1 MEIHGECD
9 PQFSKVKETFE
20 KLYQE
25 DREIGSCFAVYKDG
39 NPLVNLWGGFQ
50 DKDKTKPWQK
60 DNLVTVYSTTKG
72 VAAFCIALAMEK
84 GLLNY
89 EEKVSTYWPEFSSN
103 GKEDITIGML
113 MSHQAGICSPET
125 RNVEDYYN
133 QSLMAEKLAGM
144 TPIWEPGTASGYH
157 SMTFGWLTSE
167 LILRVTGKSLGT
179 FFREEVGDQHEI
191 DFFIGLPESED
202 HRVAELVPFDIVRS
216 ENSEQQQVEL
226 TDAQKSQRNSAG
238 TLDIQNTKAWRQAEI
253 PSANGQG
260 NAGGLAKLYSFIV
273 PENNSLKL
281 LKDDTVNQMTTM
293 QIEGRDLVLAVQV
306 RWGVG
311 FILNKHKIIY
321 GPIEGAFGHSG
332 YGGSCA
338 FGDPINK
345 IGVSYVMNRML
356 DNFNAD
362 GRSIE
367 LINATYDCL

>member
-20 KLYQE
+20 KLHQE

-39 NPLVNLWGGFQ
+39 KPLVDLWGGFQ
-50 DKDKTKPWQK
+50 DEDRTKPWQK

-84 GLLNY
+84 GLLKY
-89 EEKVSTYWPEFSSN
+89 EEKVSTYWPEFANN
-103 GKEDITIGML
+103 GKEDITVGML

-125 RNVEDYYN
+125 RNVDDYYN
-133 QSLMAEKLAGM
+133 QNLMAEKLAGM

-202 HRVAELVPFDIVRS
+202 HRVAELVPFDIVRN
-216 ENSEQQQVEL
+216 ENSEQQKIEL
-226 TDAQKSQRNSAG
+226 TEAQKSQRNSAG
-238 TLDIQNTKAWRQAEI
+238 TLDIHNTKAWRQAEI

-260 NAGGLAKLYSFIV
+260 NAGGLAKFYSLIV
-273 PENNSLKL
+273 PEDNSIKL

-311 FILNKHKIIY
+311 FILNKHKVIY
-321 GPIEGAFGHSG
+321 GPVESAFGHSG

-338 FGDPINK
+338 FGDPENK

>member
-260 NAGGLAKLYSFIV
+260 NAGGLAKLYSLIV
-273 PENNSLKL
+273 PEDNSLKL

-293 QIEGRDLVLAVQV
+293 QIEGRDLVLAGQV

-338 FGDPINK
+338 FGDPENK

>member
-9 PQFSKVKETFE
+9 PQFSKVKETFK
-20 KLYQE
+20 KLHQE

-39 NPLVNLWGGFQ
+39 KPLVDLWGGFQ

-84 GLLNY
+84 GLLKY
-89 EEKVSTYWPEFSSN
+89 EEKVSTYWPEFANN
-103 GKEDITIGML
+103 GKEDITVGML

-125 RNVEDYYN
+125 RNVDDYYN
-133 QSLMAEKLAGM
+133 QNLMAEKLAGM

-179 FFREEVGDQHEI
+179 YFREEVGDQHEI

-202 HRVAELVPFDIVRS
+202 HRVAELVPFDIVRN
-216 ENSEQQQVEL
+216 ENSEQQKIEL
-226 TDAQKSQRNSAG
+226 TEAQKSQRNSAG
-238 TLDIQNTKAWRQAEI
+238 TLDIHNTKAWRQAEI

-260 NAGGLAKLYSFIV
+260 NAGGLAKFYSLIV
-273 PENNSLKL
+273 PEDNSLKL

-311 FILNKHKIIY
+311 FILNKHKVIY
-321 GPIEGAFGHSG
+321 GPVESAFGHSG

-338 FGDPINK
+338 FGDPENK

>member
-84 GLLNY
+84 GLLKY
-89 EEKVSTYWPEFSSN
+89 EEKVSTYWPEFASN

-125 RNVEDYYN
+125 RNVDDYYN
-133 QSLMAEKLAGM
+133 QNLMAEKLAGM

-179 FFREEVGDQHEI
+179 FFREEVGDNHEI

-202 HRVAELVPFDIVRS
+202 HRVAELVPFDIVRN

-260 NAGGLAKLYSFIV
+260 NAGGLAKLYSLIV
-273 PENNSLKL
+273 PEDNNLKL

-338 FGDPINK
+338 FGDPENK

>member
-1 MEIHGECD
+1 MEIYGECD

-20 KLYQE
+20 KLHQE

-39 NPLVNLWGGFQ
+39 KPLVDLWGGFQ
-50 DKDKTKPWQK
+50 DEDRTKPWQK

-84 GLLNY
+84 GLLKY
-89 EEKVSTYWPEFSSN
+89 EEKVSTYWPEFANN
-103 GKEDITIGML
+103 GKEDITVGML

-125 RNVEDYYN
+125 RNVDDYYN
-133 QSLMAEKLAGM
+133 QNLMAEKLAGM

-179 FFREEVGDQHEI
+179 YFREEVGDQHEI

-202 HRVAELVPFDIVRS
+202 HRVAELVPFDIVRN
-216 ENSEQQQVEL
+216 ENSEQQKIEL
-226 TDAQKSQRNSAG
+226 TEAQKSQRNSAG
-238 TLDIQNTKAWRQAEI
+238 TLDIHNTKAWRQAEI

-260 NAGGLAKLYSFIV
+260 NAGGLAKFYSLIV
-273 PENNSLKL
+273 PEDNSIKL

-311 FILNKHKIIY
+311 FILNKHKVIY
-321 GPIEGAFGHSG
+321 GPVESAFGHSG

-338 FGDPINK
+338 FGDPENK

-367 LINATYDCL
+367 LINTTYDCL

>member
-84 GLLNY
+84 GLLKY
-89 EEKVSTYWPEFSSN
+89 EERVSTYWPEFSNN

-216 ENSEQQQVEL
+216 KNSEQQQVEL

-260 NAGGLAKLYSFIV
+260 NAGGLAKLYSLIV
-273 PENNSLKL
+273 PEDNSLKL

-321 GPIEGAFGHSG
+321 GPVERAFGHSG

-338 FGDPINK
+338 FGDPENK

>member
-39 NPLVNLWGGFQ
+39 NPLVELWGGFQ

-84 GLLNY
+84 GLLKY
-89 EEKVSTYWPEFSSN
+89 EEKVSTYWPEFASN
-103 GKEDITIGML
+103 GKEDITVGML

-125 RNVEDYYN
+125 RNVDDYYN
-133 QSLMAEKLAGM
+133 QNLMAEKLAGM

-202 HRVAELVPFDIVRS
+202 HRVAELVPFEIVRN
-216 ENSEQQQVEL
+216 ENSEQQKIEL
-226 TDAQKSQRNSAG
+226 TEAQKSQSNSAG

-260 NAGGLAKLYSFIV
+260 NARGLAKFYSLIV
-273 PENNSLKL
+273 PEDNSIKL

-311 FILNKHKIIY
+311 FILNKHKVIY
-321 GPIEGAFGHSG
+321 GPIESAFGHSG

-338 FGDPINK
+338 FGDPENK

>member
-20 KLYQE
+20 KLYRE

-39 NPLVNLWGGFQ
+39 NPLVDLWGGFQ

-84 GLLNY
+84 GLLKY
-89 EEKVSTYWPEFSSN
+89 EEKVSTYWPEFASN

-179 FFREEVGDQHEI
+179 FFREEVGDRHEI

-202 HRVAELVPFDIVRS
+202 HRVAELVPFDIVRN

-238 TLDIQNTKAWRQAEI
+238 TLDIQNTKEWRQAEI

-260 NAGGLAKLYSFIV
+260 NAGGLAKLYSLIV
-273 PENNSLKL
+273 PEDNSLKL

-338 FGDPINK
+338 FGDPENK

>member
-50 DKDKTKPWQK
+50 DKEKTKPWQK

-84 GLLNY
+84 GLLKY

-260 NAGGLAKLYSFIV
+260 NAGGLAKLYSLIV
-273 PENNSLKL
+273 PEDNSLKL

-321 GPIEGAFGHSG
+321 GPVEGAFGHSG

-338 FGDPINK
+338 FGDPENK

>member
-1 MEIHGECD
+1 MAIHGECD

-84 GLLNY
+84 GLLKY

-260 NAGGLAKLYSFIV
+260 NAGGLAKLYSLIV
-273 PENNSLKL
+273 PEDNSLKL

-321 GPIEGAFGHSG
+321 GPVEGAFGHSG

-338 FGDPINK
+338 FGDPENK

>member
-1 MEIHGECD
+1 MEIQGECD

-20 KLYQE
+20 KLYRE

-39 NPLVNLWGGFQ
+39 NPLVDLWGGFQ

-84 GLLNY
+84 GLLKY
-89 EEKVSTYWPEFSSN
+89 EEKVSTYWPEFASN

-125 RNVEDYYN
+125 RNVDDYYN
-133 QSLMAEKLAGM
+133 QNLMAEKLAGM

-179 FFREEVGDQHEI
+179 FFREEVGDRHEI

-202 HRVAELVPFDIVRS
+202 HRVAELVPFDIVRN

-260 NAGGLAKLYSFIV
+260 NAGGLAKLYSLIV
-273 PENNSLKL
+273 PEDNNLKL

-338 FGDPINK
+338 FGDPENK

>member
-20 KLYQE
+20 KLYRE

-39 NPLVNLWGGFQ
+39 NPLVDLWGGFQ

-84 GLLNY
+84 GLLKY
-89 EEKVSTYWPEFSSN
+89 EEKVSTYWPEFASN

-125 RNVEDYYN
+125 RNVDDYYN
-133 QSLMAEKLAGM
+133 QNLMAEKLAGM
-144 TPIWEPGTASGYH
+144 TPIWKPGTASGYH

-179 FFREEVGDQHEI
+179 FFREEVGDRHEI

-202 HRVAELVPFDIVRS
+202 HRVAELIPFDIVRN

-238 TLDIQNTKAWRQAEI
+238 TLDIQNTKEWRQAEI

-260 NAGGLAKLYSFIV
+260 NAGGLAKLYSLIV
-273 PENNSLKL
+273 PEDNNLKL

-338 FGDPINK
+338 FGDPENK

>member
-39 NPLVNLWGGFQ
+39 NPLVELWGGFQ

-84 GLLNY
+84 GLLKY
-89 EEKVSTYWPEFSSN
+89 EEKVSTYWPEFASN
-103 GKEDITIGML
+103 GKEDITVGML

-125 RNVEDYYN
+125 RNVDDYYN
-133 QSLMAEKLAGM
+133 QNLMAEKLAGM

-202 HRVAELVPFDIVRS
+202 HRVAELVPFEIVRN
-216 ENSEQQQVEL
+216 ENSEQQKIEL
-226 TDAQKSQRNSAG
+226 TEAQKSQRNSAG

-260 NAGGLAKLYSFIV
+260 NAGGLAKFYSLIV
-273 PENNSLKL
+273 PEDNSKKL

-311 FILNKHKIIY
+311 FILNKHKVIY
-321 GPIEGAFGHSG
+321 GPVESAFGHSG

-338 FGDPINK
+338 FGDPENK

-362 GRSIE
+362 GRSVE

>member
-20 KLYQE
+20 KLHQE

-39 NPLVNLWGGFQ
+39 KPLVDLWGGFQ
-50 DKDKTKPWQK
+50 DEDRTKPWQQ

-84 GLLNY
+84 GLLKY

-103 GKEDITIGML
+103 GKEDITVGML

-125 RNVEDYYN
+125 RNVDDYYN
-133 QSLMAEKLAGM
+133 QNLMAEKLAGM

-179 FFREEVGDQHEI
+179 YFREEVGDQHEI

-202 HRVAELVPFDIVRS
+202 HRVAELVPFDIVRN
-216 ENSEQQQVEL
+216 ENSEQQKIEL
-226 TDAQKSQRNSAG
+226 TEAQKSQRNSAG

-260 NAGGLAKLYSFIV
+260 NAGGLAKFYSLIV
-273 PENNSLKL
+273 PEDNSLKL
-281 LKDDTVNQMTTM
+281 LQDDTVNQMTTM

-311 FILNKHKIIY
+311 FILNKHKVIY
-321 GPIEGAFGHSG
+321 GPVESAFGHSG

-338 FGDPINK
+338 FGDPENK

-367 LINATYDCL
+367 LINATYNCL

>member
-20 KLYQE
+20 KLYRE

-39 NPLVNLWGGFQ
+39 NPLVDLWGGFQ

-84 GLLNY
+84 GLLKY
-89 EEKVSTYWPEFSSN
+89 EEKVSTYWPEFAIN

-125 RNVEDYYN
+125 RNVDDYYN
-133 QSLMAEKLAGM
+133 QNLMAEKLAGM

-179 FFREEVGDQHEI
+179 FFREEVGDRHEI

-202 HRVAELVPFDIVRS
+202 HRVAELVPFDIVRN
-216 ENSEQQQVEL
+216 ENSEQQVEL

-238 TLDIQNTKAWRQAEI
+238 TLDIQNTKEWRQAEI

-260 NAGGLAKLYSFIV
+260 NAGGLAKLYSLIV
-273 PENNSLKL
+273 PEDNSLKL

-311 FILNKHKIIY
+311 FILNKHKVIY

-338 FGDPINK
+338 FGDPENK

>member
-1 MEIHGECD
+1 MQIHGECD

-84 GLLNY
+84 GLLKY

-167 LILRVTGKSLGT
+167 LMLRVTGKSLGT

-202 HRVAELVPFDIVRS
+202 HRVAELVPFDIVRN
-216 ENSEQQQVEL
+216 ENSEQQQMEL

-238 TLDIQNTKAWRQAEI
+238 TLDIQNTKEWRQAEI

-260 NAGGLAKLYSFIV
+260 NAGGLAKLYSLIV
-273 PENNSLKL
+273 PEDNNLKL

-338 FGDPINK
+338 FGDPENK

-367 LINATYDCL
+367 LINATYNCL

>member
-1 MEIHGECD
+1 MEIQGACD

-20 KLYQE
+20 KLYRE

-39 NPLVNLWGGFQ
+39 NPLVDLWGGFQ

-84 GLLNY
+84 GLLKY
-89 EEKVSTYWPEFSSN
+89 EEKVSTYWPEFASN
-103 GKEDITIGML
+103 GKEEITIGML

-125 RNVEDYYN
+125 RNVDDYYN
-133 QSLMAEKLAGM
+133 QNLMAEKLAGM

-179 FFREEVGDQHEI
+179 FFREEVGDRHEI

-202 HRVAELVPFDIVRS
+202 HRVAELVPFDIVRN

-238 TLDIQNTKAWRQAEI
+238 TLDIQNTKEWRQAEI

-260 NAGGLAKLYSFIV
+260 NAGGLAKLYSLIV
-273 PENNSLKL
+273 PEDNNLKL

-338 FGDPINK
+338 FGDPENK

>member
-1 MEIHGECD
+1 MEIYGECD

-20 KLYQE
+20 KLHQE

-39 NPLVNLWGGFQ
+39 KPLVDLWGGFQ
-50 DKDKTKPWQK
+50 DEDRTKPWQK

-84 GLLNY
+84 GLLKY
-89 EEKVSTYWPEFSSN
+89 EEKVSTYWPEFANN
-103 GKEDITIGML
+103 GKEDITVGML

-125 RNVEDYYN
+125 RNVDDYYN
-133 QSLMAEKLAGM
+133 QNLMAEKLAGM

-179 FFREEVGDQHEI
+179 YFREEVGDQHEI

-202 HRVAELVPFDIVRS
+202 HRVAELVPFDIVRN
-216 ENSEQQQVEL
+216 ENSEQQKIEL
-226 TDAQKSQRNSAG
+226 TEAQKSQRNSAG
-238 TLDIQNTKAWRQAEI
+238 TLDIHNTKAWRQAEI

-260 NAGGLAKLYSFIV
+260 NAGGLAKFYSLIV
-273 PENNSLKL
+273 PEDNSIKL

-311 FILNKHKIIY
+311 FILNKHKVIY

-338 FGDPINK
+338 FGDPENK

-367 LINATYDCL
+367 LINATYECL

>member
-1 MEIHGECD
+1 MEIQGECD

-20 KLYQE
+20 KLYRE

-84 GLLNY
+84 GLLKY

-144 TPIWEPGTASGYH
+144 PPIWEPGTASGYH

-260 NAGGLAKLYSFIV
+260 NAGGLAKLYSLIV
-273 PENNSLKL
+273 PEDNSLKL

-321 GPIEGAFGHSG
+321 GPVEGAFGHSG

-338 FGDPINK
+338 FGDPENK
-345 IGVSYVMNRML
+345 IGVSYVMNRMQ

>member
-9 PQFSKVKETFE
+9 PQFKKVKETFE

-39 NPLVNLWGGFQ
+39 NPLVDLWGGFQ

-60 DNLVTVYSTTKG
+60 DNLITVYSTTKG

-84 GLLNY
+84 GLLKY
-89 EEKVSTYWPEFSSN
+89 EEKVSTYWPEFASN
-103 GKEDITIGML
+103 GKEDITVGML

-125 RNVEDYYN
+125 RNDDDYYN
-133 QSLMAEKLAGM
+133 QNLMAEKLAGM

-167 LILRVTGKSLGT
+167 LILRLTGKSLGT
-179 FFREEVGDQHEI
+179 FFREEVGDRHDV

-202 HRVAELVPFDIVRS
+202 HRVAELVPFDIVRN
-216 ENSEQQQVEL
+216 ENSEQQVEL

-238 TLDIQNTKAWRQAEI
+238 TLGIQNTKAWRQAEI

-260 NAGGLAKLYSFIV
+260 NAGGLAKLYSLIV
-273 PENNSLKL
+273 PEDNSLKL

-311 FILNKHKIIY
+311 FILNKHKVIY

-338 FGDPINK
+338 FGDPENK

>member
-9 PQFSKVKETFE
+9 PQFSKVKETFK

-39 NPLVNLWGGFQ
+39 NPLVDLWGGFQ
-50 DKDKTKPWQK
+50 DKNKTKPWQK

-84 GLLNY
+84 GLLKY
-89 EEKVSTYWPEFSSN
+89 EEKVSTYWPEFASN

-125 RNVEDYYN
+125 RNVDDYYN
-133 QSLMAEKLAGM
+133 QNLMAEKLAGM

-179 FFREEVGDQHEI
+179 FFREEVGDRHEI

-202 HRVAELVPFDIVRS
+202 HRVAELIPFDIVRN
-216 ENSEQQQVEL
+216 ENPEQQQVEL

-260 NAGGLAKLYSFIV
+260 NAGGLAKLYSLIV
-273 PENNSLKL
+273 PEDNSLKL

-321 GPIEGAFGHSG
+321 GPVEGAFGHSG

-338 FGDPINK
+338 FGDPENK

-367 LINATYDCL
+367 LINATYDSL

>member
-25 DREIGSCFAVYKDG
+25 DREIGSCFAVYKNG
-39 NPLVNLWGGFQ
+39 NPLVELWGGFQ

-84 GLLNY
+84 GLLKY
-89 EEKVSTYWPEFSSN
+89 EEKVSTYWPEFASN
-103 GKEDITIGML
+103 GKEDITVGML

-125 RNVEDYYN
+125 RNVDDYYN
-133 QSLMAEKLAGM
+133 QNLMAEKLAGM

-202 HRVAELVPFDIVRS
+202 HRVAELVPFEIVRN
-216 ENSEQQQVEL
+216 ENSEQQKIEL
-226 TDAQKSQRNSAG
+226 TEAQKSQRNSAG

-260 NAGGLAKLYSFIV
+260 NARGLAKFYSLIV
-273 PENNSLKL
+273 PEDNSIKL

-311 FILNKHKIIY
+311 FILNKHKVIY
-321 GPIEGAFGHSG
+321 GPIESAFGHSG

-338 FGDPINK
+338 FGDPENK

>member
-1 MEIHGECD
+1 MEIYGECD

-20 KLYQE
+20 KLHQE

-39 NPLVNLWGGFQ
+39 KPLVDLWGGFQ

-84 GLLNY
+84 GLLKY
-89 EEKVSTYWPEFSSN
+89 EEKVSTYWPEFANN
-103 GKEDITIGML
+103 GKEDITVGML

-125 RNVEDYYN
+125 RNVDDYYN

-179 FFREEVGDQHEI
+179 YFREEVGDQHEI

-202 HRVAELVPFDIVRS
+202 HRVAELVPFDIVRN
-216 ENSEQQQVEL
+216 ENSEQQKIEL
-226 TDAQKSQRNSAG
+226 TEAQKSQRNSAG
-238 TLDIQNTKAWRQAEI
+238 TLDIHNTKAWRQAEI

-260 NAGGLAKLYSFIV
+260 NAGGLAKFYSLIV
-273 PENNSLKL
+273 PEDNSLKL
-281 LKDDTVNQMTTM
+281 LQDDTVNQMTTM

-311 FILNKHKIIY
+311 FILNKHKVIY
-321 GPIEGAFGHSG
+321 GPVESAFGHSG

-338 FGDPINK
+338 FGDPENK

-367 LINATYDCL
+367 LINATYNCL

>member
-20 KLYQE
+20 KLYRE

-84 GLLNY
+84 GLLKY

-216 ENSEQQQVEL
+216 ENSEQQPVEL

-260 NAGGLAKLYSFIV
+260 NAGGLAKLYSLIV
-273 PENNSLKL
+273 PEDNSLKL

-321 GPIEGAFGHSG
+321 GPVEGAFGHSG

-338 FGDPINK
+338 FGDPENK

>member
-1 MEIHGECD
+1 MEIYGECD

-20 KLYQE
+20 KLHQE

-39 NPLVNLWGGFQ
+39 KPLVDLWGGFQ
-50 DKDKTKPWQK
+50 DEDRTKPWQK

-84 GLLNY
+84 GLLKY
-89 EEKVSTYWPEFSSN
+89 EEKVSTYWPEFANN
-103 GKEDITIGML
+103 GKEDITVGML

-125 RNVEDYYN
+125 RNVDDYYN
-133 QSLMAEKLAGM
+133 QNLMAEKLAGM

-202 HRVAELVPFDIVRS
+202 HRVAELVPFDIVRN
-216 ENSEQQQVEL
+216 ENSEQQKIEL
-226 TDAQKSQRNSAG
+226 TEAQKSQRNSAG
-238 TLDIQNTKAWRQAEI
+238 TLDIHNTKAWRQAEI

-260 NAGGLAKLYSFIV
+260 NAGGLAKFYSLIV
-273 PENNSLKL
+273 PEDNSIKL

-311 FILNKHKIIY
+311 FILNKHKVIY
-321 GPIEGAFGHSG
+321 GPVESAFGHSG

-338 FGDPINK
+338 FGDPENK

>member
-1 MEIHGECD
+1 MEIQGECD

-20 KLYQE
+20 KLYRE

-39 NPLVNLWGGFQ
+39 NPLVDLWGGFQ

-84 GLLNY
+84 GLLKY
-89 EEKVSTYWPEFSSN
+89 EEKVSTYWPEFASN
-103 GKEDITIGML
+103 GKEEITIGML

-125 RNVEDYYN
+125 RNVDDYYN
-133 QSLMAEKLAGM
+133 QNLMAEKLAGM

-179 FFREEVGDQHEI
+179 FFREEVGDRHEI

-202 HRVAELVPFDIVRS
+202 HRVAELVPFDIVRN
-216 ENSEQQQVEL
+216 ENSEQQKVEL

-238 TLDIQNTKAWRQAEI
+238 TLDIQNTKEWRQAEI

-260 NAGGLAKLYSFIV
+260 NAGGLAKLYSLIV
-273 PENNSLKL
+273 PEDNNLKL

-338 FGDPINK
+338 FGDPENK

>member
-20 KLYQE
+20 KLHQE

-39 NPLVNLWGGFQ
+39 KPLVDLWGGFQ

-84 GLLNY
+84 GLLKY
-89 EEKVSTYWPEFSSN
+89 EEKVSTYWPEFANN
-103 GKEDITIGML
+103 GKEDITVGML

-125 RNVEDYYN
+125 RNVDDYYN

-179 FFREEVGDQHEI
+179 YFREEVGDQHEI

-202 HRVAELVPFDIVRS
+202 HRVAELVPFDIVRN
-216 ENSEQQQVEL
+216 ENSDQQKIEL
-226 TDAQKSQRNSAG
+226 TEAQKSQRNSAG

-260 NAGGLAKLYSFIV
+260 NAGGLAKFYSLIV
-273 PENNSLKL
+273 PEDNSLKL

-311 FILNKHKIIY
+311 FILNKHKVIY

-338 FGDPINK
+338 FGDPENK

-367 LINATYDCL
+367 LINATYECL

>member
-9 PQFSKVKETFE
+9 PQFSKVRETFE

-39 NPLVNLWGGFQ
+39 NPLVDLWGGFQ

-84 GLLNY
+84 GLLKY
-89 EEKVSTYWPEFSSN
+89 EEKVSTYWPEFASN
-103 GKEDITIGML
+103 GKENITVGML

-125 RNVEDYYN
+125 RNVDDYYN
-133 QSLMAEKLAGM
+133 QNLMSKKLAGM

-179 FFREEVGDQHEI
+179 FFREEVGDLHEI

-202 HRVAELVPFDIVRS
+202 YRVAELVPFEIVRN
-216 ENSEQQQVEL
+216 ENSEQQKIEL

-260 NAGGLAKLYSFIV
+260 NAAGLAKLYSLIV
-273 PENNSLKL
+273 PEDNSLKL

-338 FGDPINK
+338 FGDPENK

>member
-20 KLYQE
+20 KLFQE

-39 NPLVNLWGGFQ
+39 NPLVDLWGGFQ

-84 GLLNY
+84 DLLKY
-89 EEKVSTYWPEFSSN
+89 EEKVSTYWPEFASN
-103 GKEDITIGML
+103 GKEDITVGML

-125 RNVEDYYN
+125 RNVDDYYN
-133 QSLMAEKLAGM
+133 QNLMAEKLAGM

-167 LILRVTGKSLGT
+167 LILRLTGKSLGT
-179 FFREEVGDQHEI
+179 FFREEVGDQHDI

-202 HRVAELVPFDIVRS
+202 HRVAELVPFDIVRN
-216 ENSEQQQVEL
+216 ENSEQQQVKL

-260 NAGGLAKLYSFIV
+260 NAGGLAKLYSLIV
-273 PENNSLKL
+273 PEDNSLKL
-281 LKDDTVNQMTTM
+281 LKDDTVNQMTAM

-338 FGDPINK
+338 FGDPENN

-362 GRSIE
+362 GRSLE
-367 LINATYDCL
+367 LINATYECL

>member
-39 NPLVNLWGGFQ
+39 NPLVELWGGFQ

-84 GLLNY
+84 GLLKY
-89 EEKVSTYWPEFSSN
+89 EEKVSTYWPEFASN
-103 GKEDITIGML
+103 GKEDITVGML

-125 RNVEDYYN
+125 RNVDDYYN
-133 QSLMAEKLAGM
+133 QNLMAEKLAGM

-202 HRVAELVPFDIVRS
+202 HRVAELVPFEIVRN
-216 ENSEQQQVEL
+216 ENSEQQKIEL
-226 TDAQKSQRNSAG
+226 TEAQKSQRNSAG

-260 NAGGLAKLYSFIV
+260 NARGLAKFYSLIV
-273 PENNSLKL
+273 PEDNSLKL

-311 FILNKHKIIY
+311 FILNKHKVIY
-321 GPIEGAFGHSG
+321 GPVESAFGHSG

-338 FGDPINK
+338 FGDPENK
-345 IGVSYVMNRML
+345 IGISYVMNRML

-367 LINATYDCL
+367 LINATYNCL

>member
-25 DREIGSCFAVYKDG
+25 DREIGSCFAVYKNG
-39 NPLVNLWGGFQ
+39 NPLVELWGGFQ

-84 GLLNY
+84 GLLKY
-89 EEKVSTYWPEFSSN
+89 EEKVSTYWPEFASN
-103 GKEDITIGML
+103 GKEDITVGML

-125 RNVEDYYN
+125 RNVDDYYN
-133 QSLMAEKLAGM
+133 QNLMAEKLAGM

-202 HRVAELVPFDIVRS
+202 HRVAELVPFEIVRN
-216 ENSEQQQVEL
+216 ENSEQQKIEL
-226 TDAQKSQRNSAG
+226 TEAQKSQRNSAG

-260 NAGGLAKLYSFIV
+260 NARGLAKFYSLIV
-273 PENNSLKL
+273 PEDNSIKL

-311 FILNKHKIIY
+311 FILNKHKVIY
-321 GPIEGAFGHSG
+321 GPVESAFGHSG

-338 FGDPINK
+338 FGDPENK
-345 IGVSYVMNRML
+345 IGISYVMNRML

-367 LINATYDCL
+367 LINATYNCL

>member
-1 MEIHGECD
+1 MEIYGECD

-20 KLYQE
+20 KLHQE

-39 NPLVNLWGGFQ
+39 KPLVDLWGGFQ
-50 DKDKTKPWQK
+50 DEDRTKPWQK

-84 GLLNY
+84 GLLKY
-89 EEKVSTYWPEFSSN
+89 EEKVSTYWPEFSNN
-103 GKEDITIGML
+103 GKEDITVGML

-125 RNVEDYYN
+125 RNVDDYYN
-133 QSLMAEKLAGM
+133 QNLMAEKLAGM

-179 FFREEVGDQHEI
+179 YFREEVGDQHEI

-202 HRVAELVPFDIVRS
+202 HRVAELVPFDIVRN
-216 ENSEQQQVEL
+216 ENSEQQKIEL
-226 TDAQKSQRNSAG
+226 TEAQKSQRNSAG
-238 TLDIQNTKAWRQAEI
+238 TLDIHNTKAWRQAEI

-260 NAGGLAKLYSFIV
+260 NAGGLAKFYSLIV
-273 PENNSLKL
+273 PEDNSIKL

-311 FILNKHKIIY
+311 FILNKHKVIY
-321 GPIEGAFGHSG
+321 GPVESAFGHSG

-338 FGDPINK
+338 FGDPENK

-367 LINATYDCL
+367 LINATYECL

>member
-39 NPLVNLWGGFQ
+39 NPLVEIWGGFQ

-84 GLLNY
+84 GLLKY
-89 EEKVSTYWPEFSSN
+89 EEKVSTYWPEFASN
-103 GKEDITIGML
+103 GKEDITVGML

-125 RNVEDYYN
+125 RNVDDYYN
-133 QSLMAEKLAGM
+133 QNLMAEKLAGM

-202 HRVAELVPFDIVRS
+202 HRVAELVPFEIVRN
-216 ENSEQQQVEL
+216 ENSEQQKIEL
-226 TDAQKSQRNSAG
+226 TEAQKSQRNSAG

-260 NAGGLAKLYSFIV
+260 NARGLAKFYSLIV
-273 PENNSLKL
+273 PEDNSIKL

-311 FILNKHKIIY
+311 FILNKHKVIY
-321 GPIEGAFGHSG
+321 GPVESAFGHSG

-338 FGDPINK
+338 FGDPENK

>member
-20 KLYQE
+20 KLYRE

-39 NPLVNLWGGFQ
+39 NPLVDLWGGFQ

-84 GLLNY
+84 GLLKY
-89 EEKVSTYWPEFSSN
+89 EEKVSTYWPEFASN

-125 RNVEDYYN
+125 RNVDDYYN
-133 QSLMAEKLAGM
+133 QNLMAEKLAGM

-202 HRVAELVPFDIVRS
+202 HRVAELIPFDIVRN

-238 TLDIQNTKAWRQAEI
+238 TLDIQNTKEWRQAEI

-260 NAGGLAKLYSFIV
+260 NAGGLAKLYSLIV
-273 PENNSLKL
+273 PEDNNLKL

-338 FGDPINK
+338 FGDPENK

>member
-1 MEIHGECD
+1 MAIHGECD

-84 GLLNY
+84 GLLKY

-260 NAGGLAKLYSFIV
+260 NAGGLAKLYSLIV
-273 PENNSLKL
+273 PEDNSLKL

-321 GPIEGAFGHSG
+321 GPVERAFGHSG

-338 FGDPINK
+338 FGDPENK

-362 GRSIE
+362 GRSVE

>member
-84 GLLNY
+84 GLLKY

-167 LILRVTGKSLGT
+167 LIMRVTGKSLGT

-260 NAGGLAKLYSFIV
+260 NAGGLAKLYSLIV
-273 PENNSLKL
+273 PEDNSLKL

-321 GPIEGAFGHSG
+321 GPVEGAFGHSG

-338 FGDPINK
+338 FGDPENK

>member
-20 KLYQE
+20 KLHQE

-39 NPLVNLWGGFQ
+39 NPLVDLWGGFQ
-50 DKDKTKPWQK
+50 DEDRTKPWQK

-84 GLLNY
+84 GLLKY
-89 EEKVSTYWPEFSSN
+89 EEKVSTYWPEFANN
-103 GKEDITIGML
+103 GKEDITVGML

-125 RNVEDYYN
+125 RNVDDYYN
-133 QSLMAEKLAGM
+133 QNLMAEKLAGM

-179 FFREEVGDQHEI
+179 YFREEVGDQHEI

-202 HRVAELVPFDIVRS
+202 HRVAELVPFDIVRN
-216 ENSEQQQVEL
+216 ENSEQQKIEL
-226 TDAQKSQRNSAG
+226 TEAQKSQRNSAG
-238 TLDIQNTKAWRQAEI
+238 TLDIHNTKAWRQAEI

-260 NAGGLAKLYSFIV
+260 NAGGLAKFYSLIV
-273 PENNSLKL
+273 PEDNSIKL

-311 FILNKHKIIY
+311 FILNKHKVIY
-321 GPIEGAFGHSG
+321 GPVESAFGHSG

-338 FGDPINK
+338 FGDPENK